1 MVTGKLV
8 SGIPP
13 AGLLYGQ
20 ANGSSQSIS
29 VVKNSDYSAIDC
41 FLTTHRALIERSE

>member
-8 SGIPP
+8 SGIPS

-20 ANGSSQSIS
+20 ANGSSQSMS
-29 VVKNSDYSAIDC
+29 MNSDYSAIDR